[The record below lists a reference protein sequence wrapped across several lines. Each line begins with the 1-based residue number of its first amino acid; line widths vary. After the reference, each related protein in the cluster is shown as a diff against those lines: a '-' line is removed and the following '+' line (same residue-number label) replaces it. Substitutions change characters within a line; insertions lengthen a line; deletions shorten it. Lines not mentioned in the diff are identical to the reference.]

1 MLMEILVRDERVE
14 QECGQM
20 KREEAVE
27 TAGIWSR
34 FRNRAKQQILIA
46 DRSLGSAIG
55 NVTY

>member
-1 MLMEILVRDERVE
+1 MWDERVE
-14 QECGQM
+14 QECEQM